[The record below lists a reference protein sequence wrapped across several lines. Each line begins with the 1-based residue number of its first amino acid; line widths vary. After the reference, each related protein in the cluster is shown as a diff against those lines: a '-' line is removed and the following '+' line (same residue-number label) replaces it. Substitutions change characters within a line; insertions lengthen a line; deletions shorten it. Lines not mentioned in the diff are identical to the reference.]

1 MNRCTLDWAVNKI
14 AKKEEIQLMK
24 FEGIMTLTT
33 TSPHNKIPEWSS
45 DEYTD
50 D

>member
-1 MNRCTLDWAVNKI
+1 MNRRRLDWAVIKI
-14 AKKEEIQLMK
+14 AKEEEVQHMK

-45 DEYTD
+45 DEYND

>member
-1 MNRCTLDWAVNKI
+1 MNRRRLDWAVNKI
-14 AKKEEIQLMK
+14 AKEEEVQLMK

-33 TSPHNKIPEWSS
+33 TSPHNEIPEWSS